1 MASQADALTR
11 PGRGGTCTGRQL
23 RRLCALRSSR
33 HESETASC
41 QVTEGRV
48 LRSQAR
54 TRDERLFTS
63 AEKTTIRE
71 GAAAYKPAGLNST
84 LLTCGGHIDR
94 RTQTHPTGLLPNPF
108 VCRGTTPQPLDGL

>member
-1 MASQADALTR
+1 M
-11 PGRGGTCTGRQL
+11 CI
-23 RRLCALRSSR
+23 R

-48 LRSQAR
+48 LRIQAR

-71 GAAAYKPAGLNST
+71 GAAAYKPAVRNGSSLRR
-84 LLTCGGHIDR
+84 GGHIDR
-94 RTQTHPTGLLPNPF
+94 RVHAAANRISARTLRL
-108 VCRGTTPQPLDGL
+108 RG